1 MRKELIMI
9 ILALMLVLSG
19 CNTVIK
25 SADDLANIAIVD
37 EQITSGQAMQTI
49 KSANLS
55 STELMIVD
63 HANNSY
69 ISFANKWK
77 RSVTTLDSRTPLFA
91 EFIGE
96 YEELVKQYKAVEV
109 VIAKNWDNYPTR
121 YQVILLDYQLRAKKL
136 NATTDKLITANRVT
150 EAIEA
155 GIMLAKIAAGILK

>member
-77 RSVTTLDSRTPLFA
+77 RSVTTLDSRTPLFT